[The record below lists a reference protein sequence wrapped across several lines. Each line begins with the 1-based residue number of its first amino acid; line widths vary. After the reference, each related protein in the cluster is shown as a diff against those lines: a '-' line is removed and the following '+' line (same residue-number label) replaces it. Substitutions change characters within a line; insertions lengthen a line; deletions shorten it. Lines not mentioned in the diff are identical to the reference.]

1 MHVSCFRL
9 NRFRFSLKRFREIFH
24 KKASRMA
31 VCKQSLVFLRVTKK
45 QMSTQPKLTRFNQ
58 NVLSK
63 YQIYNSIFMTLPFD
77 SITKTGVLLPLFH
90 ETCQKGFEN
99 GDNPTK
105 IVTDFFHKYQARR
118 SSESQISLLFRF
130 IQYIERQVVLF
141 DAIEDAAFP
150 IVNNMDGIGTLRSLK
165 ESATST
171 NKKEQLKQYLEEFK
185 VRIVLTAHPTQFYPG
200 SVLGIITDL
209 SKAIK
214 KNNLLEIND
223 LLAQLGK
230 TPFFKHKKPT
240 PYDEAVSLI
249 WYLEN
254 VFYKSFGSVYDYIQ
268 QNIFDGKPIANDIIN
283 IGFWPGGDRDGNPFV
298 TSETTLKVARRLKET
313 ILKNY
318 YKDIRSLKRKLT
330 FTGVE
335 DRISGIEKQLYDAV
349 LDPSAISYASFDT
362 FVSELKSIKEI
373 VIAEHQSLY
382 VNELNSLL
390 NKIHLFGFHFAMLD
404 IRQDSRAHDSVF
416 STMVEG
422 LIENGS
428 EIFPKNY
435 NSLSEKEQIAILSKV
450 EGAVDISLFQ
460 DEEVLKTLETIKA
473 IKTIQESNGERA
485 ANRYIIS
492 NNQTALNVMQ
502 LFAMLKLIAFQE
514 KMTVDIGP
522 LFETITDL
530 ENAHLVMEELYT
542 NPTYSAHLK
551 QRGNKQTIMLG
562 FSDGTKDGGYLMANW
577 AIFKAKEK
585 LTEVSRKYDVTVIF
599 FDGRGGPPARGG
611 GKTHQFYASLGPTI
625 EDKEVQLTIQGQTI
639 SSNFGTLDSS
649 QYNLEQ
655 LISSGIAN
663 RLNETNLSMSKASL
677 EVMDSLATISYETYA
692 AFKSHPMFL
701 PYLERM
707 STLKYYAKTNIGSRP
722 SKRGKSDTLVFSDL
736 RAIPFVGSWSQLK
749 QNVPGFFGVG
759 TALKHFEDK
768 GQFDKVVS
776 LYSESSFFKTLIEN
790 SMMSLSKSFF
800 DLTKYM
806 AEDAEFGSF
815 WNIIYTEYKTT
826 KRLLLKLTG
835 YSVLMENEQA
845 GKASIDV
852 RESIVLPLLTIQQ
865 FALKKIQELEKAPVR
880 DEEQIKIYEKIVTR
894 SLFGNIN
901 ASRNSA

>member
-1 MHVSCFRL
+1 
-9 NRFRFSLKRFREIFH
+9 
-24 KKASRMA
+24 
-31 VCKQSLVFLRVTKK
+31 
-45 QMSTQPKLTRFNQ
+45 MSTQPKLTRFNQ

-77 SITKTGVLLPLFH
+77 TIAKTGVLLPLFH
-90 ETCQKGFEN
+90 ETCKNGFSIGE
-99 GDNPTK
+99 DPTT
-105 IVTDFFHKYQARR
+105 IVTSFFNKYQARR
-118 SSESQISLLFRF
+118 SEESQINLLFRF

-150 IVNNMDGIGTLRSLK
+150 IVNNMDGIGSLRSLK
-165 ESATST
+165 ESATLN
-171 NKKEQLKQYLEEFK
+171 NKITHLKANLEEFK

-200 SVLGIITDL
+200 AVLGIITDL
-209 SKAIK
+209 TEAIK
-214 KNNLLEIND
+214 KDDLPSITN

-230 TPFFKHKKPT
+230 TPFFKDKKPT

-254 VFYKSFGSVYDYIQ
+254 VFYNSFGSIYDYIQ
-268 QNIFDGKPIANDIIN
+268 QNIFGDEPIDNDILN

-298 TSETTLKVARRLKET
+298 TPEITLKVASRLKET
-313 ILKNY
+313 VIKNY
-318 YKDIRSLKRKLT
+318 YRDVRSLKRKLS
-330 FTGVE
+330 F
-335 DRISGIEKQLYDAV
+335 DGIEERVDVLEKKLYASV
-349 LDPSAISYASFDT
+349 LNHNAIDAISLDT
-362 FVSELKSIKEI
+362 FVSELKAIKAI
-373 VIAEHQSLY
+373 IINEHQSLY
-382 VNELNSLL
+382 VSEITSLI
-390 NKIHLFGFHFAMLD
+390 NKVHLFGFHFAILD
-404 IRQDSRAHDSVF
+404 IRQDSRVHNDVF
-416 STMVEG
+416 TNMVKG
-422 LIENGS
+422 LIESGDK
-428 EIFPKNY
+428 IFPSQFL
-435 NSLSEKEQIAILSKV
+435 SLPEKEQLVILSEV
-450 EGAVDISLFQ
+450 EGTIDLSIFTDS
-460 DEEVLKTLETIKA
+460 DVLSTLNTIKS
-473 IKTIQESNGERA
+473 IKTIQNVNGERA

-492 NNQTALNVMQ
+492 NNQTTLNVMQ
-502 LFAMLKLIAFQE
+502 LFAMLKLVAFQD
-514 KMTVDIGP
+514 KLTIDIGP

-530 ENAHLVMEELYT
+530 ENAPKVMEELY
-542 NPTYSAHLK
+542 NMPAYRKHLEE
-551 QRGNKQTIMLG
+551 RGDRQTIMLG

-577 AIFKAKEK
+577 AIFKAKEH
-585 LTEVSRKYDVTVIF
+585 LTEVSRKYNITAIF

-655 LISSGIAN
+655 LISSGIYN
-663 RLNETNLSMSKASL
+663 HLNESNLSHSK
-677 EVMDSLATISYETYA
+677 ENVEIMDKLATISYEKYSQ
-692 AFKSHPMFL
+692 FKSHPMFL

-722 SKRGKSDTLVFSDL
+722 SKRGKSSELIFSDL

-759 TALKHFEDK
+759 SALKHYEVS
-768 GQFDKVVS
+768 GEFDKVKA
-776 LYSESSFFKTLIEN
+776 LYRESSFFKTLIEN

-806 AEDAEFGSF
+806 SQDNEFGGF
-815 WNIIYTEYKTT
+815 WDIIYAEYETS
-826 KRLLLKLTG
+826 KRLILKLTG
-835 YSVLMENEQA
+835 YETLMENEPS
-845 GKASIDV
+845 GKASITM

-865 FALKKIQELEKAPVR
+865 YALKRIQELEKAEVR
-880 DEEQIKIYEKIVTR
+880 DEEQIKVFEKIVTR